1 MAKRSKKKK
10 QSLFIKLAN
19 TVFTVALAGI
29 MAYGLQCYSAATSL
43 KFAQVSDAH
52 FYTGEDNTSF
62 KLRAESD
69 KLLDDAVDQINET
82 PAHRSS

>member
-19 TVFTVALAGI
+19 TVFTVTLAGI

-52 FYTGEDNTSF
+52 FYTGEDNSS
-62 KLRAESD
+62 LNCA
-69 KLLDDAVDQINET
+69 LNPINFLMMRLNRLT
-82 PAHRSS
+82 KPRI